1 MDIKTPQFVREN
13 PLAAAVISKLNK
25 SSGFNFNASVE
36 EMLTNLPNVSMSIK
50 DRIKNNANIL
60 ELFPDIELGIQIIV
74 SSIISP
80 NDMITTSSIY
90 RAPNIKIPPDIN
102 TSLTETIKKHINV
115 NYGLDD
121 DLYDTLKETL
131 FTKGA
136 TAYAIIPEAS
146 LDDIINPDINGQITV
161 ESINNFYSKTS
172 LLGST
177 ANITC
182 SVENLSSSVNNDNK
196 MHVGLKVVDD
206 VQSITSNSK
215 TITFTEESLNLQIID
230 NLSILK
236 LSRKKMENLKKRVRN
251 KIHGYNSLSREETKE
266 SEEIKNVLD
275 KLFKNNDNSKMAQI
289 ITANTMEESS
299 RKSIGMPM
307 TFKLPVESV
316 IPVYALND
324 VSMHLGYFIVLD
336 ESGAP
341 IDITNDA
348 MDPSTGNNLIQT
360 GGNIED
366 AKSTM
371 IQRAKDALY
380 GITKQ
385 DVTIDGIETLYGE
398 IVESM
403 IKQKLKNGEYGNI
416 VDIKKNA
423 DIYRVMF
430 YRSLKA
436 QQTKLLFLPA
446 ELVAYYAFEY
456 RDNGSGK
463 SLLEKNAILFSIRAI
478 LLFATLMANIKNSI
492 TTTEVTA
499 DLDEQITDPEKVMQT
514 IVSEVMKTREQQIP
528 IGVTK
533 IDDLVDWIH
542 REGFKFKFNH
552 PGLPNIDIQTSDTN
566 TSKIVPDDTLDESI
580 RDRQY
585 MSFGLTPE
593 ILQSGYSDNFAT
605 TVEAKNLLFS
615 KRISARRN
623 KLNVMRT
630 SHIRKLIKADMTL
643 REKLEDILTKNLDI
657 IYKYAANI
665 GNISDTDEE
674 ALTLKDIPK
683 EELVDYIIDIYSDEI
698 VVELPEAE
706 KIEATNMKQAFEDY
720 KQTLSDYLDIIVSS
734 EAYPEDIVGSLSSEI
749 DKIKAIMKSVLT
761 RTWMKDNGYFPEI
774 AEFCTL
780 RDDGKPTFDIFGDFE
795 SYSKTLRDNTLKFLA
810 KNAKVKAAT
819 DKVVEQINNATDESS
834 SSDDNTDDNNN
845 SDTNTDTNDNMV
857 TDTGEEDT
865 GQSVNEEDTLN
876 NNDWFMK

>member
-172 LLGST
+172 LLGSAT
-177 ANITC
+177 NVTC

-206 VQSITSNSK
+206 IQSITSNSK

-336 ESGAP
+336 ESGAL
-341 IDITNDA
+341 IDITKSSIISLMSNSSVHC
-348 MDPSTGNNLIQT
+348 MTTGTN
-360 GGNIED
+360 
-366 AKSTM
+366 KF
-371 IQRAKDALY
+371 
-380 GITKQ
+380 
-385 DVTIDGIETLYGE
+385 VT
-398 IVESM
+398 
-403 IKQKLKNGEYGNI
+403 
-416 VDIKKNA
+416 
-423 DIYRVMF
+423 
-430 YRSLKA
+430 
-436 QQTKLLFLPA
+436 
-446 ELVAYYAFEY
+446 
-456 RDNGSGK
+456 
-463 SLLEKNAILFSIRAI
+463 
-478 LLFATLMANIKNSI
+478 
-492 TTTEVTA
+492 
-499 DLDEQITDPEKVMQT
+499 
-514 IVSEVMKTREQQIP
+514 
-528 IGVTK
+528 
-533 IDDLVDWIH
+533 
-542 REGFKFKFNH
+542 
-552 PGLPNIDIQTSDTN
+552 
-566 TSKIVPDDTLDESI
+566 PD
-580 RDRQY
+580 
-585 MSFGLTPE
+585 M
-593 ILQSGYSDNFAT
+593 
-605 TVEAKNLLFS
+605 
-615 KRISARRN
+615 
-623 KLNVMRT
+623 
-630 SHIRKLIKADMTL
+630 
-643 REKLEDILTKNLDI
+643 
-657 IYKYAANI
+657 
-665 GNISDTDEE
+665 
-674 ALTLKDIPK
+674 
-683 EELVDYIIDIYSDEI
+683 
-698 VVELPEAE
+698 
-706 KIEATNMKQAFEDY
+706 
-720 KQTLSDYLDIIVSS
+720 
-734 EAYPEDIVGSLSSEI
+734 
-749 DKIKAIMKSVLT
+749 
-761 RTWMKDNGYFPEI
+761 
-774 AEFCTL
+774 
-780 RDDGKPTFDIFGDFE
+780 
-795 SYSKTLRDNTLKFLA
+795 LA
-810 KNAKVKAAT
+810 
-819 DKVVEQINNATDESS
+819 
-834 SSDDNTDDNNN
+834 
-845 SDTNTDTNDNMV
+845 
-857 TDTGEEDT
+857 
-865 GQSVNEEDTLN
+865 
-876 NNDWFMK
+876 W